1 MGFFWE
7 HLPKFLSGDGGIPPG
22 FPILYKT
29 VTHQWLHFSEGQL
42 KHSVFLEK
50 QKPIP
55 EITGQRCPLTL
66 TAIL

>member
-1 MGFFWE
+1 MGSFWK
-7 HLPKFLSGDGGIPPG
+7 HHPNFLSREGGIPPG